1 MIYPY
6 LGPWWDHLGGVSRD
20 GSPLIGPLEKLWK
33 IHWINTQLPESPEAI
48 RRRARQ
54 PWRPRAGNM
63 RRSTKAGLHW
73 EAKPQLHVQSPMHA
87 KCNSLS
93 EFSESI
99 DWQCLISPFR
109 RNTDMTWNV
118 TACCQCSALH
128 WLHWSMH
135 PKNIKPNICHRKI
148 SCQSCS
154 LHWETDLPWRDL
166 RIKWLRWLAISSVP
180 SGYLT

>member
-54 PWRPRAGNM
+54 PWRPRVGNM
-63 RRSTKAGLHW
+63 WRSRKAGLHW

-99 DWQCLISPFR
+99 DWHVSYHLSEGTQ
-109 RNTDMTWNV
+109 TWHEMLQPVVN
-118 TACCQCSALH
+118 ALH
-128 WLHWSMH
+128 FIGS
-135 PKNIKPNICHRKI
+135 
-148 SCQSCS
+148 
-154 LHWETDLPWRDL
+154 TDLCIPRTL
-166 RIKWLRWLAISSVP
+166 SPTFAIGKSAVKAAAFTER
-180 SGYLT
+180 LICLDATCA